1 MAESTGNPELQVNIG
16 GDISQ
21 LQASIIA
28 AENELRGFQA
38 EIKKTTDTGKIAEL
52 SAKIET
58 TTQRIAGMRQEMGK
72 SAGASDKAVNA
83 LGNVSRVAQDA
94 SYGFMGIANNLNPLF
109 ESFQRLQKES
119 GGTGNALKAMGAA
132 LTGPAGIGL
141 AIGVASSLIVTFG
154 DDIADFVKSATGGTK
169 ALVEFGKAFSGAKD
183 AFTTAY
189 VEMENLNSSFDQFH
203 NGTKSKKSVLDEYNS
218 SLGKVYGTTK
228 DIAEAE
234 KLFIENKDNYVQAAL
249 YRAAGQI
256 ALKKAAEEAF
266 KQLEAQNAPQ
276 NANKTSLFMGEG
288 LGALALSKLT
298 GGPALTYTDLLG
310 STVIA
315 GKAAEQEKL
324 FKGIFD
330 QFQKLADEQDKLAK
344 HSKDFGKE
352 ITDGDSDFKIMA
364 KQELQD
370 TERWVAKLKQNLKE
384 SQEVL
389 KNERIKLFTLP
400 SEKREDQQKRG
411 GYFDKQIKEL
421 TDQSNEK
428 GLGAFLMKDAKSRI
442 KEYDAEEKK
451 VKELAAAYENFA
463 NMLASNLTS
472 GIMDVFAAFEAGTNP
487 LEAIADMFLNI
498 AKSIAAAVI
507 QATIFEAILTAF
519 PELKAIFAASGA
531 LQSAFGGKKL
541 AAGGITNGASI
552 AMIGEAGPEAVLPLS
567 RLNTFMQTSFNAGAM
582 SGGGRSMGGSSVAVL
597 RGQDLLVAIN
607 RTQKSSSLKGQ
618 NISLI

>member
-1 MAESTGNPELQVNIG
+1 MAESSGNPQLEINIG
-16 GDISQ
+16 ADLSQ

-28 AENELRGFQA
+28 AENELRGFQS
-38 EIKKTTDTGKIAEL
+38 EIKKTTDTTKIAEL
-52 SAKIET
+52 SRSIEN
-58 TTQRIAGMRQEMGK
+58 TQQKIAGMRQEMGK

-141 AIGVASSLIVTFG
+141 GIAVVSSLIVSFG
-154 DDIADFVKSATGGTK
+154 DDIANFVKSATGGTK

-203 NGTKSKKSVLDEYNS
+203 NGTKSKKSVLDDYNN

-234 KLFIENKDNYVQAAL
+234 RLFIENKDNYVQAAL

-266 KQLEAQNAPQ
+266 KQLEAQNSPQ
-276 NANKTSLFMGEG
+276 TANKASLFMGEG
-288 LGALALSKLT
+288 LGALALSKVT
-298 GGPALTYTDLLG
+298 GAPAVTYTDLLG
-310 STVIA
+310 SKVI
-315 GKAAEQEKL
+315 GDKAKEQETL

-330 QFQKLADEQDKLAK
+330 QFQKLADEQDKLATK
-344 HSKDFGKE
+344 SKDFGKE
-352 ITDGDSDFKIMA
+352 ITSGDSDVKILA

-400 SEKREDQQKRG
+400 SERRAQENKNKQ
-411 GYFDKQIKEL
+411 YFDKLLKENL
-421 TDQSNEK
+421 EQSNET
-428 GLGAFLMKDAKSRI
+428 GLGAFLTKDAKSRI
-442 KEYDAEEKK
+442 KQYDAEEKK
-451 VKELAAAYENFA
+451 VKELADAYSNFA

-582 SGGGRSMGGSSVAVL
+582 SGGGRNMGGSSVAVL

-607 RTQKSSSLKGQ
+607 RTQKSSFLKGQ

>member
-234 KLFIENKDNYVQAAL
+234 RLFIENKDNYVQAAL

-266 KQLEAQNAPQ
+266 KQLEAQNSPQ
-276 NANKTSLFMGEG
+276 TANKTSLFMGEG

-298 GGPALTYTDLLG
+298 GGPAVTYTDLLG

-330 QFQKLADEQDKLAK
+330 QFQKLADEQDKLAT
-344 HSKDFGKE
+344 HSKDFGKDLDNDPMKE
-352 ITDGDSDFKIMA
+352 YLAEQKYLLEKQLTDIENLRKKFAKLDLKPILNVFNPEAD
-364 KQELQD
+364 KQED
-370 TERWVAKLKQNLKE
+370 
-384 SQEVL
+384 
-389 KNERIKLFTLP
+389 
-400 SEKREDQQKRG
+400 KRSK
-411 GYFDKQIKEL
+411 YFENQIKDL
-421 TDQSNEK
+421 TQESNDK

-442 KEYDAEEKK
+442 KDYDLEEKK
-451 VKELAAAYENFA
+451 VKELAEAYNNFA

-472 GIMDVFAAFEAGTNP
+472 GIMDVFAAFEQGTNP

-519 PELKAIFAASGA
+519 PELKAIFAASA
-531 LQSAFGGKKL
+531 TLQKAFGGARL

-567 RLNTFMQTSFNAGAM
+567 KLNTFMQTSFNAGAM

>member
-1 MAESTGNPELQVNIG
+1 MAESTGNPKLEVEIG
-16 GDISQ
+16 ADISQ
-21 LQASIIA
+21 LQSSIIA

-38 EIKKTTDTGKIAEL
+38 EIKKTTDTGRIAEL
-52 SAKIET
+52 SRSIEN
-58 TTQRIAGMRQEMGK
+58 TQQKIAGMRQEMGK
-72 SAGASDKAVNA
+72 SAGASNQAINA

-109 ESFQRLQKES
+109 ESFQRLQASS
-119 GGTGNALKAMGAA
+119 GGTGNALKQMGAA

-141 AIGVASSLIVTFG
+141 AIGVVSSLIVSFG
-154 DDIADFVKSATGGTK
+154 DDISKFITEKAGTLGESFRKESDLISKGG
-169 ALVEFGKAFSGAKD
+169 D
-183 AFTTAY
+183 AY
-189 VEMENLNSSFDQFH
+189 VKATTDIDKLRDSYEDFQNGFITKESFLKKFNETLGDTIKE
-203 NGTKSKKSVLDEYNS
+203 TKDLSVAEKFLGDYADDYVQMTFKKSVANLAAAEAAKKQFEIEVARNKPNAAFTNTYENLFFAGKDIET
-218 SLGKVYGTTK
+218 LGKVTK
-228 DIAEAE
+228 D
-234 KLFIENKDNYVQAAL
+234 KLI
-249 YRAAGQI
+249 
-256 ALKKAAEEAF
+256 KKANEDITIFEIIRAKFDKEADKMQEVLVKMF
-266 KQLEAQNAPQ
+266 GVP
-276 NANKTSLFMGEG
+276 
-288 LGALALSKLT
+288 T
-298 GGPALTYTDLLG
+298 GG
-310 STVIA
+310 I
-315 GKAAEQEKL
+315 K
-324 FKGIFD
+324 
-330 QFQKLADEQDKLAK
+330 
-344 HSKDFGKE
+344 KDTTE
-352 ITDGDSDFKIMA
+352 ESDFKIMA
-364 KQELQD
+364 KQELAD
-370 TERWVAKLKQNLKE
+370 TERWVAKLKKNLKE

-400 SEKREDQQKRG
+400 SERRAEESKRRP
-411 GYFDKQIKEL
+411 YFDKQIKEL
-421 TDQSNEK
+421 TEQSNEK

-442 KEYDAEEKK
+442 KDYDLEEKK
-451 VKELAAAYENFA
+451 IKELAASYENFA

-472 GIMDVFAAFEAGTNP
+472 GIMDVFAAFEAGTSP

-552 AMIGEAGPEAVLPLS
+552 AMIGEAGPEAILPLS

-582 SGGGRSMGGSSVAVL
+582 SGGGRTTGGSSVAVL

>member
-1 MAESTGNPELQVNIG
+1 MAESSGNPQLEINIG
-16 GDISQ
+16 ADLSQ

-28 AENELRGFQA
+28 AENELRGFQS
-38 EIKKTTDTGKIAEL
+38 EIKKTTDTTKIAEL
-52 SAKIET
+52 SRSIEN
-58 TTQRIAGMRQEMGK
+58 TQQKIAGMRQEMGK

-141 AIGVASSLIVTFG
+141 GIAVVSSLIVSFG
-154 DDIADFVKSATGGTK
+154 DDIAEFVKSATGGTK

-203 NGTKSKKSVLDEYNS
+203 NGTKSKKSVLDEYNN

-234 KLFIENKDNYVQAAL
+234 RLFIENKDNYVQAAL

-266 KQLEAQNAPQ
+266 KQLEAQNMPST
-276 NANKTSLFMGEG
+276 ANKTSMFIGEG
-288 LGALALSKLT
+288 LGTLMLSKFT
-298 GGPALTYTDLLG
+298 GAPAITATDVLG
-310 STVIA
+310 STAIA
-315 GKAAEQEKL
+315 KKAKEQEVL

-330 QFQKLADEQDKLAK
+330 QFQQLADEQDKLATK
-344 HSKDFGKE
+344 SKDFGKDIDKDPVVNYARE
-352 ITDGDSDFKIMA
+352 MNKELNLELAKMKALRDQFAKLDLKPILNVFNPEAD
-364 KQELQD
+364 KQED
-370 TERWVAKLKQNLKE
+370 
-384 SQEVL
+384 
-389 KNERIKLFTLP
+389 
-400 SEKREDQQKRG
+400 KRKS
-411 GYFDKQIKEL
+411 YFDKKTKEL
-421 TDQSNEK
+421 TDESNQK
-428 GLGAFLMKDAKSRI
+428 GLGAFLMNDAKSRI
-442 KEYDAEEKK
+442 KGYDLEEKK
-451 VKELAAAYENFA
+451 VKELADAYSNFA

-531 LQSAFGGKKL
+531 LQSAFGGRKL

-567 RLNTFMQTSFNAGAM
+567 KLNTFMQTSFNAGAM
-582 SGGGRSMGGSSVAVL
+582 SGGGRNMGGNSVAVL

-607 RTQKSSSLKGQ
+607 RTQKSSFLKGQ

>member
-234 KLFIENKDNYVQAAL
+234 RLFIENKDNYVQAAL

-266 KQLEAQNAPQ
+266 KQLEAQNSPQ
-276 NANKTSLFMGEG
+276 TANKASLFMGEG

-298 GGPALTYTDLLG
+298 GGPAVTYTDLLG

-330 QFQKLADEQDKLAK
+330 QFQKLADEQDKLAT
-344 HSKDFGKE
+344 HSKDFGKDLDNDPMKE
-352 ITDGDSDFKIMA
+352 YLAEQKYLLEKQLTDIENLRKKFAKLDLKPILNVFNPEAD
-364 KQELQD
+364 KQED
-370 TERWVAKLKQNLKE
+370 
-384 SQEVL
+384 
-389 KNERIKLFTLP
+389 
-400 SEKREDQQKRG
+400 KRSK
-411 GYFDKQIKEL
+411 YFENQIKDL
-421 TDQSNEK
+421 TQESNDK

-442 KEYDAEEKK
+442 KDYDLEEKK
-451 VKELAAAYENFA
+451 VKELAEAYNNFA

-472 GIMDVFAAFEAGTNP
+472 GIMDVFAAFEQGTNP

-519 PELKAIFAASGA
+519 PELKAIFAASA
-531 LQSAFGGKKL
+531 TLQKAFGGARL

-567 RLNTFMQTSFNAGAM
+567 KLNTFMQTSFNAGAM
-582 SGGGRSMGGSSVAVL
+582 TGGGRNMGGSSVAVL

>member
-1 MAESTGNPELQVNIG
+1 MAESSGNPQLEINIG
-16 GDISQ
+16 ADLSQ

-28 AENELRGFQA
+28 AENELRGFQS
-38 EIKKTTDTGKIAEL
+38 EIKKTTDTTKIAEL
-52 SAKIET
+52 SRSIEN
-58 TTQRIAGMRQEMGK
+58 TQQKIAGMRQEMGK

-141 AIGVASSLIVTFG
+141 GIAVVSSLIVSFG
-154 DDIADFVKSATGGTK
+154 DDIAEFVKSATGGTK

-203 NGTKSKKSVLDEYNS
+203 NGTKSKKSVLDDYNN

-234 KLFIENKDNYVQAAL
+234 RLFIENKDNYVQAAL

-266 KQLEAQNAPQ
+266 KQLEAQNMPSTV
-276 NANKTSLFMGEG
+276 NKTSMFVGEG
-288 LGALALSKLT
+288 LGALMLSKFT
-298 GGPALTYTDLLG
+298 GAPAITATDVLG
-310 STVIA
+310 STAIA
-315 GKAAEQEKL
+315 KKAKEQESL

-330 QFQKLADEQDKLAK
+330 QFQQLADEQDKLATK
-344 HSKDFGKE
+344 SKDFGKDIDKDPVVNYARE
-352 ITDGDSDFKIMA
+352 MNKQLNLELAKMKALRDQFAKLDLKPILTVFNPEAD
-364 KQELQD
+364 KQED
-370 TERWVAKLKQNLKE
+370 KRKKYFEKE
-384 SQEVL
+384 
-389 KNERIKLFTLP
+389 IK
-400 SEKREDQQKRG
+400 D
-411 GYFDKQIKEL
+411 L
-421 TDQSNEK
+421 TDESNEK

-442 KEYDAEEKK
+442 KGYDAEEKK
-451 VKELAAAYENFA
+451 VKELADAYSNFA

-507 QATIFEAILTAF
+507 QATIFQAILTAF
-519 PELKAIFAASGA
+519 PELKAIFAASSA
-531 LQSAFGGKKL
+531 LQSAFGGRRL
-541 AAGGITNGASI
+541 AEGGITNGASI

-567 RLNTFMQTSFNAGAM
+567 KLNTFMKTTFNAGAM
-582 SGGGRSMGGSSVAVL
+582 SGSNYNTGGSNVAVL

-607 RTQKSSSLKGQ
+607 RTQKSSFLKGQ